1 MTKLTNPSAKQL
13 KNIAASKAAEAAAV
27 KKPTPKTTKKASK

>member
-13 KNIAASKAAEAAAV
+13 KNLEAAAAAEAA
-27 KKPTPKTTKKASK
+27 KKSAPKTAKKDTK

>member
-13 KNIAASKAAEAAAV
+13 KEIEAAEAAA
-27 KKPTPKTTKKASK
+27 KKPAPKTTKKASK